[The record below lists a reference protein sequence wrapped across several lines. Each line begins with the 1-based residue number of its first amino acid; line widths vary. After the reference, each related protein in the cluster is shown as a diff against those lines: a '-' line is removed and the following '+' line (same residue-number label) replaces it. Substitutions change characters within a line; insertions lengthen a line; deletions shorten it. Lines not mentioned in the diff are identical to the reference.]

1 MFVMSCDRCFSNI
14 DYDENEVYHATGI
27 KDGILN
33 RHLHL
38 CKGCYEKT
46 FGCFLEIE
54 EIKK

>member
-1 MFVMSCDRCFSNI
+1 MFIMSCDRCFSNI

-38 CKGCYEKT
+38 CKRVLSDCDVSYSPR
-46 FGCFLEIE
+46 F
-54 EIKK
+54 